1 MDWLAL
7 QNRYSRDNDLPPRAA
22 RIDALTRVLFGT
34 MYAALDHS
42 FSTERSPAGEYV
54 PLDNRRP
61 SVRSN
66 LCRTVVDDSV
76 SLLFGEGHFPAVI
89 ADDPSTRS
97 QIVDLIRESDLPE
110 IMLDAATRGSVGS
123 VCIQF
128 QVINRRPSFTVIPT
142 INLTPTWAVGQPRV
156 LERVTQRYK
165 VRGDALASQGYAIAP
180 NDYSLQF
187 WFQREWDDTDETW
200 FVPQTVDDAKAGKL
214 PPIDTKRSLRHG
226 LGFVPM
232 VWIRN
237 LPGGDTTDGACTFEA
252 AIDTVIEIDYLLSQ
266 GGRGLK
272 YASDPVLVIK
282 AGQDGQGHAG
292 GSAQALN
299 LPPDADAKL
308 LEINGAAA
316 SVVLEQVRYLRSL
329 ALEAIHGNRAD
340 SDRLTA
346 AQSGKSQE
354 LMNLALCQLT
364 GRLRLSYGESGLLGL
379 LRMVCSASQQV
390 EGGLLVGDVDGMT
403 LDATGLELRWP
414 TYFQPTNNDLL
425 QNAQALVTAL
435 DGGIVSQETAVTKYA
450 AMTDVDDAQEE
461 LARIQGEKAAAQAQ
475 ALQIAQ
481 ASTLTTDPQ
490 AVRQDANTA
499 KTETRQVTA

>member
-7 QNRYSRDNDLPPRAA
+7 QSRYPADRDLAPRAA

-89 ADDPSTRS
+89 ADDPETRS
-97 QIVDLIRESDLPE
+97 QIADLIRECDLPE

-123 VCIQF
+123 VAIQF

-142 INLTPTWAVGQPRV
+142 VNLTPTWVVGQPRV
-156 LERVTQRYK
+156 LASVTQRYK
-165 VRGDALASQGYAIAP
+165 VRGDALAAQGYVIAS
-180 NDYSLQF
+180 NDYSVQF

-200 FVPQTVDDAKAGKL
+200 YVPQTIDDAKAGKL
-214 PPIDTKRSLRHG
+214 PPIDTKRSVRHG

-272 YASDPVLVIK
+272 YASDPTLVIN
-282 AGQDGQGHAG
+282 GVDGQRRIG
-292 GSAQALN
+292 GSATILE
-299 LPPDADAKL
+299 LPPEADAKL

-316 SVVLEQVRYLRSL
+316 SAVLEQIRYLRSL

-379 LRMVCSASQQV
+379 MRMVCAASQDV
-390 EGGLLVGDVDGMT
+390 EGGLLVGDNDGMT

-481 ASTLTTDPQ
+481 ASGPTTDPQ
-490 AVRQDANTA
+490 QVRQDANAA
-499 KTETRQVTA
+499 KTETRQITA